1 MSWKLLKRLS
11 DKNPPDG
18 KEENLADEKITAEIP
33 AYAFSGKAVEQALVN
48 KITAKV
54 KPAPAIE
61 TPAEP
66 KTPEGRSVNEL
77 MERLNLLKY

>member
-1 MSWKLLKRLS
+1 MNANKAIELGFV
-11 DKNPPDG
+11 DG
-18 KEENLADEKITAEIP
+18 ILADEKITAEIP

-48 KITAKV
+48 KITAKA
-54 KPAPAIE
+54 KPAPVTE

-66 KTPEGRSVNEL
+66 EVPEGRSVNEL